1 MRWQQ
6 ITYVMFL
13 LWFTP
18 QCGKQQLRDV
28 SKIVKQQHSE

>member
-1 MRWQQ
+1 MAADN
-6 ITYVMFL
+6 ICYVL
-13 LWFTP
+13 LLFTP